1 MPTMPTRDKTDYPY
15 LRAWGEVLHSST
27 AYIQMR
33 VALARDDHA
42 PRDVI
47 FHRDT
52 PEDDGRPE
60 YVAPSGRVW
69 RRYDHWQV
77 PPITRANMTA
87 CLHRYGV
94 DPADEADAAPQ
105 WHWLQ
110 VPEVAWTGWVL
121 HRAGDILGRVARLT
135 RDDRHTHPAVIW
147 LPLSADSHL
156 IGEGSASAGQARQA
170 VERRT
175 GLDAP
180 GEASPRVCHRRLPG
194 GGRTEDA
201 EQPETG

>member
-1 MPTMPTRDKTDYPY
+1 
-15 LRAWGEVLHSST
+15 
-27 AYIQMR
+27 
-33 VALARDDHA
+33 
-42 PRDVI
+42 
-47 FHRDT
+47 
-52 PEDDGRPE
+52 
-60 YVAPSGRVW
+60 
-69 RRYDHWQV
+69 
-77 PPITRANMTA
+77 MTA

-94 DPADEADAAPQ
+94 DPAAEADAAPQ

-135 RDDRHTHPAVIW
+135 RDDPRTHPAVVW
-147 LPLSADSHL
+147 LPLSADGRL

-180 GEASPRVCHRRLPG
+180 GEAAPRVCHRRLPG

-201 EQPETG
+201 EQPESG